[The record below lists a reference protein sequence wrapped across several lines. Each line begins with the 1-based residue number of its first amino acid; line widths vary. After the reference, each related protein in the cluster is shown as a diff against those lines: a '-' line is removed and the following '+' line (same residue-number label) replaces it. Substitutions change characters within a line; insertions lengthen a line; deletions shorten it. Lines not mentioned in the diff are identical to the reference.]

1 MILVDTSVWVDHLR
15 HGIPRLGDLLNSGE
29 VGTHPFVIG
38 ELACGNLRNR
48 KEILTL
54 LSSLPSVHIASQAEA
69 LHLVEAHSL
78 PGTGIGWIDI
88 HLLAS
93 ALLSRTPLWT
103 RDRKLQTAAN
113 ALRIA
118 EKGVKP

>member
-38 ELACGNLRNR
+38 ELACGNLKNR
-48 KEILTL
+48 EEILTL
-54 LSSLPSVHIASQAEA
+54 LSSLPSVHIASQAEP

-103 RDRKLQTAAN
+103 RDRKLHTAAKT
-113 ALRIA
+113 LGIA
-118 EKGVKP
+118 EEG

>member
-38 ELACGNLRNR
+38 ELACGNLKNR

-54 LSSLPSVHIASQAEA
+54 FSSLPSVHIASQAEA

-78 PGTGIGWIDI
+78 PGTGIGWIDV

-103 RDRKLQTAAN
+103 RDRKLQTAAK
-113 ALRIA
+113 ALGIA